1 MLVWVLYHYEGLS
14 ETATLRRANV
24 NTDDMLSPADVAAL
38 IDETRAMTLTEF
50 ATSDASASPG
60 VAGDD

>member
-1 MLVWVLYHYEGLS
+1 
-14 ETATLRRANV
+14 
-24 NTDDMLSPADVAAL
+24 MLSPADVAAL

-50 ATSDASASPG
+50 AESDAGGPSG